1 MTDKNSVKVTIYG
14 EEYPIRGDADV
25 EYIKK
30 IAAFVDKKM
39 REVAEK
45 SYIKS
50 PKDIS
55 VLTALNIASDLF
67 ELQAKEEELSRVAG
81 KTQSLLE
88 LLEAETA
95 PETEKSS

>member
-30 IAAFVDKKM
+30 IAAYVDKKM

-67 ELQAKEEELSRVAG
+67 ELKAKEEEYSKLEG

-88 LLEAETA
+88 LLESETA
-95 PETEKSS
+95 ETEKSS